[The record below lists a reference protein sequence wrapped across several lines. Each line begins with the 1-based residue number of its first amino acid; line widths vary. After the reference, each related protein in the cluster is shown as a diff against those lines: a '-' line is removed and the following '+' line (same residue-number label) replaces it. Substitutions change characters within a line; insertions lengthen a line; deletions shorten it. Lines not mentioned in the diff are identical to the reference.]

1 MCSTQCPCL
10 CIKLIGCWQFNA
22 IGRPVL
28 SSPSAA
34 RPLLPPL
41 TPDRSSRRWL
51 ASTLVALRT
60 PGSSRNQTG
69 YSWLR
74 LVFDDFFRVSRGHVA
89 PHASCDVFFLV
100 PMLMGRGDLCLHSDG
115 VPDSRRSGAAAHHH
129 GAGRPRCTATA
140 TLLLNRFQVFSSAVP
155 PHTLRVACS
164 TWCPC

>member
-1 MCSTQCPCL
+1 MGRQKRVLGAALLCPSAVTTPWWLRGPAVPVRRDLFLSGAGPATGHQNLWVNAPCDVL
-10 CIKLIGCWQFNA
+10 YSVPMLKLIGCWQFNA

-74 LVFDDFFRVSRGHVA
+74 LFFDEFFRISRRHVA
-89 PHASCDVFFLV
+89 PHTSCDVFFLV
-100 PMLMGRGDLCLHSDG
+100 PMLDG
-115 VPDSRRSGAAAHHH
+115 G
-129 GAGRPRCTATA
+129 
-140 TLLLNRFQVFSSAVP
+140 
-155 PHTLRVACS
+155 
-164 TWCPC
+164 